1 MIRNIIFDMGN
12 VLLRFDREIFMNRH
26 AADCTPEER
35 TLLLREVFLSAEWIM
50 QDRGT
55 HTPSETVEII
65 CERLPGKLHKA
76 AEGLVNW
83 YIGDIMPVDGMA
95 ELIGELKQEGYKIYL
110 LSNAA
115 KDFPNY
121 WNKIP
126 GHEYFD
132 DLCVSA
138 FHGFIKPQPEIY
150 RCALE
155 KFGVLAE
162 ECVFIDDSAVNVA
175 GAVAC
180 GWHGIVFHGDS
191 EELAGKLSA
200 LGIHP
205 AGE

>member
-1 MIRNIIFDMGN
+1 MGN

-76 AEGLVNW
+76 VEGLVNW

-95 ELIGELKQEGYKIYL
+95 ELIEELKQEGYKIYL

-121 WNKIP
+121 WNRIP

-150 RCALE
+150 TCALE

-162 ECVFIDDSAVNVA
+162 ECVFIDDVPANIEA
-175 GAVAC
+175 AMNIGMK
-180 GWHGIVFHGDS
+180 GIVFHDDVK
-191 EELAGKLSA
+191 ELRTKLAQMNVNIRS
-200 LGIHP
+200 
-205 AGE
+205 

>member
-76 AEGLVNW
+76 VEGLVNW

-95 ELIGELKQEGYKIYL
+95 ELIEELKQEGYKIYL

-121 WNKIP
+121 WNRIP

-132 DLCVSA
+132 VSA

-150 RCALE
+150 TCALE

-162 ECVFIDDSAVNVA
+162 ECVFIDDVPANIEA
-175 GAVAC
+175 AMNIGMK
-180 GWHGIVFHGDS
+180 GIVFHDDVK
-191 EELAGKLSA
+191 ELRRKLA
-200 LGIHP
+200 QMDIKLP
-205 AGE
+205 Q

>member
-12 VLLRFDREIFMNRH
+12 VLLRFDREVFMNRH

-65 CERLPGKLHKA
+65 CERVPEKLHKTV
-76 AEGLVNW
+76 EGLVNW
-83 YIGDIMPVDGMA
+83 YVGDIMPVDG
-95 ELIGELKQEGYKIYL
+95 
-110 LSNAA
+110 
-115 KDFPNY
+115 
-121 WNKIP
+121 
-126 GHEYFD
+126 
-132 DLCVSA
+132 SA

-162 ECVFIDDSAVNVA
+162 ECVFIDDVPANIEA
-175 GAVAC
+175 AMNIGMK
-180 GWHGIVFHGDS
+180 GIVFHDDVK
-191 EELAGKLSA
+191 ELRRKLAEMDVNIKS
-200 LGIHP
+200 
-205 AGE
+205 